1 MAAVRSTRDWPT
13 ERLRVFAEDR
23 KRGEV
28 LLGGKAVLGMLHS
41 TLKLPEH
48 VELSRACVGS
58 RINASKA
65 SKGRGGL
72 SLTVGRRRTHPTRHV
87 V

>member
-1 MAAVRSTRDWPT
+1 MAAVRSTRDWLT
-13 ERLRVFAEDR
+13 EGLRVFMDDR

-28 LLGGKAVLGMLHS
+28 LLGGRAVLGVLHS

-58 RINASKA
+58 RINARG
-65 SKGRGGL
+65 KGG
-72 SLTVGRRRTHPTRHV
+72 V
-87 V
+87 